1 VSARGRIRAFLAKPT
16 RLLRWSA
23 VLTLVA
29 LGLMVWSMIDPTPL
43 PVMLAMT
50 AGQGLGTLAFV
61 FYLFVVLQDFRRAR
75 RERRSGPIP
84 LIANEAPEDR

>member
-1 VSARGRIRAFLAKPT
+1 MSVRTRIRAFLARPT
-16 RLLRWSA
+16 ALLRWSA

-29 LGLMVWSMIDPTPL
+29 LALMVWSMLQPTPL

-50 AGQGLGTLAFV
+50 AGQGMGTIAFAM
-61 FYLFVVLQDFRRAR
+61 YLFVVIQDFRRVR

-84 LIANEAPEDR
+84 LISDGGDSP